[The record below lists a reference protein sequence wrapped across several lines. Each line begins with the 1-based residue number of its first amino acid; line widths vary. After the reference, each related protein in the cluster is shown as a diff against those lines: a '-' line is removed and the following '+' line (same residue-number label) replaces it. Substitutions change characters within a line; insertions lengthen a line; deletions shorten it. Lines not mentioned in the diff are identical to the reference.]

1 MGTVVVARK
10 LRKSAALLLGALL
23 AGLPA
28 AGGYAWLGH
37 AIERQGLSE
46 LDVTARRAMGL
57 AEGRLDMVT
66 EALDGLAARGVRSCA
81 GADLEAMHE
90 TAFRMVPIKEL
101 SVVAHAGDTRCTNLA
116 VPLGDRR
123 VIGTIENPRSDITI
137 EIVRLGDVADSLVRI
152 RRDTGE
158 GTGLAALMPT
168 DIMVPRTSS
177 NGGPHVID
185 LKLAA
190 ADGVV
195 FGARLPESAEP
206 ADAGEMLTVHV
217 RSRRFGMAVSTAISR
232 ARVMAR
238 HRDLVAMAVL
248 GTGATALI
256 ILLLAFGAL
265 RRPDDPLSALAEA
278 IRNGELVPY
287 YQPILDLTTA
297 RVVSAE
303 VLVRWRKPDGS
314 LVPPAQFIPLAEASG
329 LVVDL
334 TRALMRRV
342 CAEAGAAIGARPA
355 FRIGF
360 NLSARHFMDETIVD
374 DVRSIFGPSPIALS
388 QVLLDVTERQALD
401 DARRV
406 IAALQGLGV
415 RVGIDDVGTGHSG
428 LSYMLKLGVDFIKID
443 KIFVDALDT
452 ERYSVKIIETLVG
465 LARDMRMEIVAEGV
479 ETFEQVQNLRAR
491 GVRRAQG
498 YVFAP
503 PLPGASFLQLLEA
516 AHGAPID
523 APAMASA
530 DAPAAALVA

>member
-1 MGTVVVARK
+1 
-10 LRKSAALLLGALL
+10 
-23 AGLPA
+23 
-28 AGGYAWLGH
+28 
-37 AIERQGLSE
+37 
-46 LDVTARRAMGL
+46 
-57 AEGRLDMVT
+57 
-66 EALDGLAARGVRSCA
+66 
-81 GADLEAMHE
+81 
-90 TAFRMVPIKEL
+90 
-101 SVVAHAGDTRCTNLA
+101 
-116 VPLGDRR
+116 
-123 VIGTIENPRSDITI
+123 
-137 EIVRLGDVADSLVRI
+137 
-152 RRDTGE
+152 
-158 GTGLAALMPT
+158 MPT

-185 LKLAA
+185 LKLVA

-374 DVRSIFGPSPIALS
+374 DVRSIFGSVADCAEPGPARGHRAPGARQSRRCATRHRGAAGPWRVRRDRRCRHRS
-388 QVLLDVTERQALD
+388 QRPVVHAQ
-401 DARRV
+401 ARRRFH
-406 IAALQGLGV
+406 QD
-415 RVGIDDVGTGHSG
+415 R
-428 LSYMLKLGVDFIKID
+428 
-443 KIFVDALDT
+443 
-452 ERYSVKIIETLVG
+452 
-465 LARDMRMEIVAEGV
+465 
-479 ETFEQVQNLRAR
+479 
-491 GVRRAQG
+491 
-498 YVFAP
+498 
-503 PLPGASFLQLLEA
+503 
-516 AHGAPID
+516 
-523 APAMASA
+523 
-530 DAPAAALVA
+530 